1 MKTLIIFMGPA
12 GVGKSEIIEYVKK
25 RHPQALVV
33 SKKEIE
39 MNFLNETHFQQ
50 NQRYYNTINEMLNL
64 GDYIILDSHHVFKQ
78 DRIELFNSLNII
90 KDETNII
97 GIWIDN
103 SWENILKNNASKP
116 KNEQLD
122 IRTLKYLFDYRSSPE
137 ADEPFNDLMYLI
149 LPANIG
155 MSKTHPYLTTVYQAL
170 DKL

>member
-39 MNFLNETHFQQ
+39 RT
-50 NQRYYNTINEMLNL
+50 MLNL

-97 GIWIDN
+97 GI
-103 SWENILKNNASKP
+103 
-116 KNEQLD
+116 
-122 IRTLKYLFDYRSSPE
+122 
-137 ADEPFNDLMYLI
+137 
-149 LPANIG
+149 
-155 MSKTHPYLTTVYQAL
+155 
-170 DKL
+170 

>member
-12 GVGKSEIIEYVKK
+12 GVGKSKIIEYVKK

-39 MNFLNETHFQQ
+39 MNFPNETHFQQ

-97 GIWIDN
+97 GI
-103 SWENILKNNASKP
+103 
-116 KNEQLD
+116 
-122 IRTLKYLFDYRSSPE
+122 
-137 ADEPFNDLMYLI
+137 
-149 LPANIG
+149 
-155 MSKTHPYLTTVYQAL
+155 
-170 DKL
+170 